1 MLNNNYNNNNT
12 NNTIYANYLLAVYEK
27 NRAIEINDSLDII
40 NTPDYLQYL
49 LTIGA
54 DSAINETEK
63 MSQIESELRYKFD
76 SLIIMNNKFV
86 FTKNEIDKV
95 KTEYNFESQ
104 KCLFYYTNAIRTKK
118 ELESRIQQL
127 KKEND
132 KLNNALKKTRK

>member
-54 DSAINETEK
+54 DSAIN
-63 MSQIESELRYKFD
+63 
-76 SLIIMNNKFV
+76 
-86 FTKNEIDKV
+86 
-95 KTEYNFESQ
+95 
-104 KCLFYYTNAIRTKK
+104 
-118 ELESRIQQL
+118 
-127 KKEND
+127 
-132 KLNNALKKTRK
+132 

>member
-1 MLNNNYNNNNT
+1 MLNNNYNNNNI

-104 KCLFYYTNAIRTKK
+104 KCLFDYTNAIRTKK